1 MTLTS
6 PEENRIAM
14 NTEPPNILH
23 IYARESHQD
32 DVQIAGTRDALI
44 RLRETIDTVLQ
55 TTSESFKVTCTGSF
69 FENNGE
75 EYDATVVCLPDFIVH
90 SLPPTF
96 NYPPRTH

>member
-23 IYARESHQD
+23 IYAR
-32 DVQIAGTRDALI
+32 
-44 RLRETIDTVLQ
+44 
-55 TTSESFKVTCTGSF
+55 
-69 FENNGE
+69 
-75 EYDATVVCLPDFIVH
+75 VH